1 MSKISLI
8 IQREYITRVKK
19 KSFIVMTIIGPLLF
33 AAMMVLPGWFASM
46 EDTESKN
53 IAVVDQTGKYTQ
65 RINDTEYLK
74 FSWLNQQETQN
85 IADEYQDK
93 GYNAYLVIEDD
104 LLQKPDA
111 AKIYSESQITIDVK
125 EHIARS
131 LEKHLENEK
140 LNSYKIDG
148 LDAIIKDI
156 HDINIKLKTIKLA
169 EDGTEKESSTELV
182 MFAAIIFALMIY
194 MFVLI
199 YGMQVMRGIME
210 EKVSRIVEVIVSSV
224 KPFQLM
230 MGKILGIA
238 LVALTQFLLWVVLT
252 IAIVSTMLAIFSSD
266 ASTINTSNQ
275 IEMIS
280 GANGQQIDNAQVNEF
295 ADGFTNIVDKVLS
308 LDLIGSLVLFVFYF
322 LGGYLLYASLFAA
335 IGAAL
340 DNEADSQQFVMPV
353 MMPLILSIYVAMAAF
368 RNPTGDLAF
377 WFSMFPFTSPVVMM
391 ARIPFQPPMWQIAL
405 SMLILIGTF
414 ILTTWFAGRIY
425 RTGILMYGKKVSYKE
440 LWKWFRYSG
449 K

>member
-19 KSFIVMTIIGPLLF
+19 KSFIVMTIIGPILF

-53 IAVVDQTGKYTQ
+53 IAVIDQTGKYNK
-65 RINDTEYLK
+65 RIKDTEYLK
-74 FSWLNQQETQN
+74 FSWLNQQDAKT
-85 IADEYQDK
+85 IAQDYQDK
-93 GYNAYLVIEDD
+93 GYTAYLVIEDD

-125 EHIARS
+125 DHIARN
-131 LEKHLENEK
+131 LEKYLENEK
-140 LNSYKIDG
+140 LNSYQIDG

-156 HDINIKLKTIKLA
+156 HSVDIKLKTIKLS
-169 EDGTEKESSTELV
+169 EDGSEKESSTELV
-182 MFAAIIFALMIY
+182 MIAAIIFAMMIY

-230 MGKILGIA
+230 MGKIIGIA
-238 LVALTQFLLWVVLT
+238 LVALTQFMLWVILT
-252 IAIVSTMLAIFSSD
+252 VSIVSVLHAVFASD
-266 ASTINTSNQ
+266 ASTFTANNQ
-275 IEMIS
+275 VEML
-280 GANGQQIDNAQVNEF
+280 GATGGQPTDAQVSEF
-295 ADGFTNIVDKVLS
+295 AAGFNNIIDKVLS

-368 RNPTGDLAF
+368 RNPTGDIAV
-377 WFSMFPFTSPVVMM
+377 WFSMIPFTSPVVMM
-391 ARIPFQPPMWQIAL
+391 ARIPFQPPIWQIIV
-405 SMLILIGTF
+405 SMLLLIGTF

-440 LWKWFRYSG
+440 LWKWFKYSG
-449 K
+449 R

>member
-19 KSFIVMTIIGPLLF
+19 KSFIVMTIIGPILF

-53 IAVVDQTGKYTQ
+53 IAVIDQTGKYNK
-65 RINDTEYLK
+65 RIKDTEYLK
-74 FSWLNQQETQN
+74 FSWLNQQDAET
-85 IADEYQDK
+85 IAQDYQDK
-93 GYNAYLVIEDD
+93 GYTAYLVIEDD

-125 EHIARS
+125 DHIARN
-131 LEKHLENEK
+131 LEKYLENEK
-140 LNSYKIDG
+140 LNSYQIDG

-156 HDINIKLKTIKLA
+156 HSVDIKLKTIKLS
-169 EDGTEKESSTELV
+169 EDGSEKESSTELV
-182 MFAAIIFALMIY
+182 MIAAIIFAMMIY

-230 MGKILGIA
+230 MGKIIGIA
-238 LVALTQFLLWVVLT
+238 LVALTQFMLWVILT
-252 IAIVSTMLAIFSSD
+252 VSIVSVLHAVFASD
-266 ASTINTSNQ
+266 ASTFTANNQ
-275 IEMIS
+275 VEML
-280 GANGQQIDNAQVNEF
+280 GATGGQPTDAQVSEF
-295 ADGFTNIVDKVLS
+295 AAGFNNIIDKVLS

-368 RNPTGDLAF
+368 RNPTGDIAV
-377 WFSMFPFTSPVVMM
+377 WFSMIPFTSPVVMM
-391 ARIPFQPPMWQIAL
+391 ARIPFQPPIWQIIV
-405 SMLILIGTF
+405 SMLLLIGTF

-440 LWKWFRYSG
+440 LWKWFKYSG
-449 K
+449 R

>member
-19 KSFIVMTIIGPLLF
+19 KSFIVMTIIGPILF

-53 IAVVDQTGKYTQ
+53 IAVIDQTGKYNK
-65 RINDTEYLK
+65 RIKDTEYLK
-74 FSWLNQQETQN
+74 FSWLNQQDAGT
-85 IADEYQDK
+85 IAQDYQDK
-93 GYNAYLVIEDD
+93 GYTAYLVIEDD

-125 EHIARS
+125 DHIARN
-131 LEKHLENEK
+131 LEKYLENEK
-140 LNSYKIDG
+140 LNSYQIDG

-156 HDINIKLKTIKLA
+156 HSVDIKLKTIKLS
-169 EDGTEKESSTELV
+169 EDGSEKESSTELV
-182 MFAAIIFALMIY
+182 MIAAIIFAMMIY

-230 MGKILGIA
+230 MGKIIGIA
-238 LVALTQFLLWVVLT
+238 LVALTQFMLWVILT
-252 IAIVSTMLAIFSSD
+252 VSIVSVLHAVFASD
-266 ASTINTSNQ
+266 ASTFTANNQ
-275 IEMIS
+275 VEML
-280 GANGQQIDNAQVNEF
+280 GATGGQPTDAQVSEF
-295 ADGFTNIVDKVLS
+295 AAGFNNIIDKVLS

-368 RNPTGDLAF
+368 RNPTGDIAV
-377 WFSMFPFTSPVVMM
+377 WFSMIPFTSPVVMM
-391 ARIPFQPPMWQIAL
+391 ARIPFQPPIWQIIV
-405 SMLILIGTF
+405 SMLLLIGTF

-440 LWKWFRYSG
+440 LWKWFKYSG
-449 K
+449 R

>member
-8 IQREYITRVKK
+8 IEREYLTRIKK
-19 KSFIVMTIIGPLLF
+19 KSFIVMTIIGPILF

-53 IAVVDQTGKYTQ
+53 IAVIDQSGKYAN
-65 RINDTEYLK
+65 RIKDTEFLK
-74 FSWLNQQETQN
+74 FTWLKPQDAQTIAQDYQE
-85 IADEYQDK
+85 K
-93 GYNAYLVIEDD
+93 GYNAYLVIEND
-104 LLQKPDA
+104 LLLQPDA

-125 EHIARS
+125 EHISRN
-131 LEKHLENEK
+131 LEMHLETEK
-140 LNSYKIDG
+140 LNSYQIDG
-148 LDAIIKDI
+148 LDAIIKEI
-156 HDINIKLKTIKLA
+156 HNVDVKLKTIKLA
-169 EDGTEKESSTELV
+169 EDGSEKESSTELV
-182 MFAAIIFALMIY
+182 MIAAIVFAMMIY
-194 MFVLI
+194 MFVLV
-199 YGMQVMRGIME
+199 YGMQVMRGVME
-210 EKVSRIVEVIVSSV
+210 EKVNRIVEVMISSV

-230 MGKILGIA
+230 MGKIIGIA
-238 LVALTQFLLWVVLT
+238 LVALTQFLLWIILT
-252 IAIVSTMLAIFSSD
+252 VSIVGVMHSIFSSEV
-266 ASTINTSNQ
+266 STVPTANQ
-275 IEMIS
+275 TELVNSM
-280 GANGQQIDNAQVNEF
+280 NGQQVNNGQMSEF
-295 ADGFTNIVDKVLS
+295 ASGFNNILDKVLS

-391 ARIPFQPPMWQIAL
+391 ARIPFQPPVWQIAL

-414 ILTTWFAGRIY
+414 VLTTWFAGRVY

-440 LWKWFRYSG
+440 LWKWFKYSG
-449 K
+449 R

>member
-65 RINDTEYLK
+65 QINDTEYLK
-74 FSWLNQQETQN
+74 FSWLNQQDTQN

-308 LDLIGSLVLFVFYF
+308 LDLIGNLVLFVFYF

>member
-19 KSFIVMTIIGPLLF
+19 KSFIVMTIIGPILF

-53 IAVVDQTGKYTQ
+53 IAVVDQTGKYNQ
-65 RINDTEYLK
+65 RIKDTEYLK
-74 FSWLNQQETQN
+74 FSWLNQQDAET
-85 IADEYQDK
+85 IAQDYQDK
-93 GYNAYLVIEDD
+93 GYTAYLVIEDD

-125 EHIARS
+125 EHIARN

-140 LNSYKIDG
+140 LNSYQIDG
-148 LDAIIKDI
+148 LDAIVKDI
-156 HDINIKLKTIKLA
+156 YSVDIKLKTIKLS
-169 EDGTEKESSTELV
+169 EDGSEKESSTELV
-182 MFAAIIFALMIY
+182 MIAAIIFAMMIY

-230 MGKILGIA
+230 MGKIIGIA
-238 LVALTQFLLWVVLT
+238 LVALTQFFLWVVLT
-252 IAIVSTMLAIFSSD
+252 VSIVGTLLAIFSND
-266 ASTINTSNQ
+266 ATTIDTSKQ
-275 IEMIS
+275 IEMI
-280 GANGQQIDNAQVNEF
+280 GNANSQQIDNAQVNEF
-295 ADGFTNIVDKVLS
+295 AEGFTNIVDKLLS

-368 RNPTGDLAF
+368 RNPTGDIAV
-377 WFSMFPFTSPVVMM
+377 WFSMIPFTSPVVMM
-391 ARIPFQPPMWQIAL
+391 ARIPFQPPIWQIIV
-405 SMLILIGTF
+405 SMLLLIGTF

-440 LWKWFRYSG
+440 LWKWFKYSG
-449 K
+449 R